1 MNHSLVSHRLDRRH
15 FLLSLG
21 AAAAT
26 PLFAQ
31 GQKLRI
37 IAFGAH
43 PDDCDIR
50 VGGTAALW
58 SQMGHAVK
66 FVACT
71 NGDAGHPTMGGAP
84 LARRRRAEAT
94 EAGRRVG
101 VTYDILDI
109 HDGELMPTLENRNMV
124 IQKIREWNADLV
136 LGPRPND
143 YHPDHRYTGVL
154 VQDAAYMVVVP
165 AVLPTVP
172 PVKRN
177 PVFLFYEDRFQKPT
191 PFQPDI
197 VVDIRSAWDKK
208 IDGMDAHESQ
218 FYEFQTNVN
227 ASVEVPTGKAERK
240 EWLSKRRTPV
250 ATPAVKASLAKWYGQ
265 AAAAQSPIYYE
276 AFEIC
281 EYGAQPDAT
290 RIRELFPMLPKG

>member
-1 MNHSLVSHRLDRRH
+1 MVRMNRRSLL
-15 FLLSLG
+15 FGMG
-21 AAAAT
+21 AALVAPA
-26 PLFAQ
+26 FSQ
-31 GQKLRI
+31 DRKLRI

-50 VGGTAALW
+50 VGGTAAMW

-71 NGDAGHPTMGGAP
+71 NGDAGHPVMGGAP

-94 EAGRRVG
+94 EAGRRIG

-109 HDGELMPTLENRNMV
+109 HDGELMPTLENRNLI

-136 LGPRPND
+136 LSSRPND

-165 AVLPTVP
+165 AVLPNIP
-172 PVKRN
+172 PIKRN
-177 PVFLFYEDRFQKPT
+177 PVFLYYEDRFQKPT
-191 PFQPDI
+191 PFKPDI
-197 VVDIRSAWDKK
+197 VVDISSVWDKK
-208 IDGMDAHESQ
+208 VDDMDAHESQ

-227 ASVEVPTGKAERK
+227 ASVEVPKDKAERK
-240 EWLSKRRTPV
+240 KWLSKRRTP
-250 ATPAVKASLAKWYGQ
+250 TPNEEIRAVMSKWYGPTV
-265 AAAAQSPIYYE
+265 AAKNPLYYE

-281 EYGAQPDAT
+281 EYGAQPDAA
-290 RIRELFPMLPKG
+290 RIRELFPMLPKQG

>member
-1 MNHSLVSHRLDRRH
+1 MAGAS
-15 FLLSLG
+15 
-21 AAAAT
+21 AAAV
-26 PLFAQ
+26 F
-31 GQKLRI
+31 GEERKLRI

-94 EAGRRVG
+94 EAARRLG
-101 VTYDILDI
+101 ITYDILEI
-109 HDGELMPTLENRNMV
+109 HDGELMPTLDNRNQI

-136 LGPRPND
+136 LSSRPND

-154 VQDAAYMVVVP
+154 VQDSAYMVVVP
-165 AVLPTVP
+165 AVLPTIP
-172 PVKRN
+172 PIKRN
-177 PVFLFYEDRFQKPT
+177 PVFLYYEDNFKKPT
-191 PFQPDI
+191 PFKPDI
-197 VVDIRSAWDKK
+197 VVDIGPVWEKK
-208 IDGMDAHESQ
+208 VDGMDAHESQ

-227 ASVEVPTGKAERK
+227 ASVEVPADKSERK
-240 EWLSKRRTPV
+240 KWLSKRRTPTPSADV
-250 ATPAVKASLAKWYGQ
+250 RATMAKWYGQ
-265 AAAAQSPIYYE
+265 QAAEKTPLYYE

-281 EYGAQPDAT
+281 EYGAQPDAAK
-290 RIRELFPMLPKG
+290 IRELFPMLPKQA